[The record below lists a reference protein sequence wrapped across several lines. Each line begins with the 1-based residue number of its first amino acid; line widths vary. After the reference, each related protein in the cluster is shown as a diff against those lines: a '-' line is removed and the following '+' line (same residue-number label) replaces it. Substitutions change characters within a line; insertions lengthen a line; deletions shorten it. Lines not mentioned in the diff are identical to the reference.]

1 MTRFFIF
8 NFQIRIVDSI
18 ISLHLMAF
26 TYFQVYSKIINQNHN
41 ENINQMTNSYH
52 PVEQSK
58 RTAIVDIL
66 RGWAILGVAI
76 GNYQDFLYIGVER
89 EIKFDTFSEILQIVN
104 RYLFSAKS
112 WTLLTL
118 LFGYGFAILI
128 NNVASKGKNPVTFF
142 AWRMLLLFVLAFINS
157 SFWLGDILKDY
168 AFLGLVLLLFY
179 KSSTRTLSIICAF
192 IFLTIPFLMAY
203 VNTFKIEHIVIAT
216 NPEYLKL
223 YHSGNWIEFFRFNL
237 LASFYEQ
244 IIIPGYAITAHYV
257 MLGCMLFGFLLQKLN
272 FFNRLTELKKLLKYV
287 CFISFVCSVFIGIG
301 FFIAVQNKA
310 GFLKF
315 FHPLYWLVLCTM
327 FFIATG
333 ISLLYTNGK
342 LKTIFSYFSAGG
354 KMTLTNYMSQNI
366 LAAFLFSGI
375 GFGIAD
381 SMPYWFYFLLAIFIF
396 IIQLFISKWWLSKYN
411 YGPIEWLWRSAS
423 YREFVPFKKTHTEI
437 AVDIK
442 TV

>member
-1 MTRFFIF
+1 M
-8 NFQIRIVDSI
+8 
-18 ISLHLMAF
+18 
-26 TYFQVYSKIINQNHN
+26 K
-41 ENINQMTNSYH
+41 NSYY

-76 GNYQDFLYIGVER
+76 GNYLDFLYIGIEK
-89 EIKFDTFSEILQIVN
+89 ELKHNAFSETLQFIN
-104 RYLFSAKS
+104 RYLFAAKS

-128 NNVASKGKNPVTFF
+128 NNIASKGKNPVAFF
-142 AWRMLLLFVLAFINS
+142 AWRMFLLFILAFINS
-157 SFWLGDILKDY
+157 AFWLGDILKDY

-179 KSSTRTLSIICAF
+179 RCSTKTLAIISAV
-192 IFLTIPFLMAY
+192 IILTVPFVMAY
-203 VNTFKIEHIVIAT
+203 VNGLKIEHPAIAT

-223 YHSGNWIEFFRFNL
+223 YHSGNWIDFFRFNL

-257 MLGCMLFGFLLQKLN
+257 MLGCMLFGFMLQKLN
-272 FFNRLTELKKLLKYV
+272 FFNRLTELKKLLKSI
-287 CFISFVCSVFIGIG
+287 CIISLAIAALIGIG
-301 FFIAVQNKA
+301 FNIAIIYKA
-310 GFLKF
+310 PLLKI
-315 FHPLYWLVLCTM
+315 FHPLYWLVLSTM
-327 FFIATG
+327 IFISSG
-333 ISLLYTNGK
+333 ICLLYNNGK
-342 LKTIFSYFSAGG
+342 LKTVFSYFSAGG

-366 LAAFLFSGI
+366 LAGIIFSGI

-381 SMPYWFYFLLAIFIF
+381 SMPYWFYFLFAVFIF

-423 YREFVPFKKTHTEI
+423 YRECVPFKKTKPDATT
-437 AVDIK
+437 ATIK
-442 TV
+442 TA

>member
-1 MTRFFIF
+1 MRLETLGL
-8 NFQIRIVDSI
+8 FQKSSI
-18 ISLHLMAF
+18 
-26 TYFQVYSKIINQNHN
+26 KITTKTF
-41 ENINQMTNSYH
+41 NQMTNSYH

-76 GNYQDFLYIGVER
+76 GNYIDFLYIGAEK
-89 EIKFDTFSEILQIVN
+89 EIKHGTFSEILQYVN
-104 RYLFSAKS
+104 RYLFAAKS

-142 AWRMLLLFVLAFINS
+142 AWRMILLFILAFINS
-157 SFWLGDILKDY
+157 AFWLGDILKDY

-179 KSSTRTLSIICAF
+179 KCSAKTLAIISAV
-192 IFLTIPFLMAY
+192 IILTIPFLMAY
-203 VNTFKIEHIVIAT
+203 VNGIKIEHPAIAT

-244 IIIPGYAITAHYV
+244 IIVPGYAFTAHYV
-257 MLGCMLFGFLLQKLN
+257 MLGCMLFGLLLQKIS
-272 FFNRLTELKKLLKYV
+272 FFDRLKELKKLLKYV
-287 CFISFVCSVFIGIG
+287 CGISFILAVIIGIV
-301 FFIAVQNKA
+301 FNIAIIYKA
-310 GFLKF
+310 PFLKI
-315 FHPLYWLVLCTM
+315 FHPLYWLVLSTM
-327 FFIATG
+327 VFIATG
-333 ISLLYTNGK
+333 ICLLYINGK
-342 LKTIFSYFSAGG
+342 LKTVFSYFNAGG

-366 LAAFLFSGI
+366 LAGILFSGI
-375 GFGIAD
+375 GLGIAD
-381 SMPYWFYFLLAIFIF
+381 SMPYWFYFILAVFIF

-423 YREFVPFKKTHTEI
+423 YREWVPFKKTKPEVS
-437 AVDIK
+437 ADIK
-442 TV
+442 MV

>member
-1 MTRFFIF
+1 
-8 NFQIRIVDSI
+8 
-18 ISLHLMAF
+18 
-26 TYFQVYSKIINQNHN
+26 
-41 ENINQMTNSYH
+41 MTNSYY

-76 GNYQDFLYIGVER
+76 GNYLDFLYIGIEK
-89 EIKFDTFSEILQIVN
+89 ELKHNAFSETLQFIN
-104 RYLFSAKS
+104 RYLFAAKS

-128 NNVASKGKNPVTFF
+128 NNVASKGKNPVAFF
-142 AWRMLLLFVLAFINS
+142 AWRMFLLFILAFINS
-157 SFWLGDILKDY
+157 AFWLGDILKDY

-179 KSSTRTLSIICAF
+179 RCSTKTLAIISAV
-192 IFLTIPFLMAY
+192 IILTVPFVMAY
-203 VNTFKIEHIVIAT
+203 VNGLKIEHPAIAT

-223 YHSGNWIEFFRFNL
+223 YHSGNWIDFFRFNL

-257 MLGCMLFGFLLQKLN
+257 MLGCMLFGFMLQKLN
-272 FFNRLTELKKLLKYV
+272 FFNRLTELKRLLKSV
-287 CFISFVCSVFIGIG
+287 CIISLAVAALIGIG
-301 FFIAVQNKA
+301 FNIAIIYKA
-310 GFLKF
+310 PLLKI
-315 FHPLYWLVLCTM
+315 FHPLYWLVLSTM
-327 FFIATG
+327 IFISSG
-333 ISLLYTNGK
+333 ICLLYNNGK
-342 LKTIFSYFSAGG
+342 LKTVFSYFSAGG

-366 LAAFLFSGI
+366 LAGIIFSGI

-381 SMPYWFYFLLAIFIF
+381 SMPYWFYFLFAVFIF

-423 YREFVPFKKTHTEI
+423 YREWVPFKKTKPDATT
-437 AVDIK
+437 ATIK
-442 TV
+442 TA